1 MLERLSKDA
10 HRDEIAEGS
19 VEAKTMAADSETN
32 NVEPESPSEKNP
44 HAVAMGRLGGKRG
57 GKARAE
63 KLNADQRTEIARKA
77 AQARWQRKTR
87 E

>member
-1 MLERLSKDA
+1 MHIGTKSPDA
-10 HRDEIAEGS
+10 GCG
-19 VEAKTMAADSETN
+19 VEAKTMAADYETN
-32 NVEPESPSEKNP
+32 FVEPKSLSEKNP

-63 KLNADQRTEIARKA
+63 KLDAERRSEIARKA
-77 AQARWQRKTR
+77 AQARWQRKAR